1 MYDWIPALTSTSLF
15 ALALWLF
22 RKLISV
28 RLTRSVKSEFDS
40 KLEDLKS
47 ELRQKEAQINA
58 LQTGALSGLISRKS
72 KLYEKQMEAID
83 QIWEAK
89 SQLSKGVYLVNAMAI
104 IKFDISSKE
113 AVNNP
118 NSRVFIETIGGKLEL
133 TDFNLESAKK
143 CRPYISD
150 LAWAYYSAYQTI
162 IFHAFVKMDVL
173 RKGIDNPQQYF
184 NFEGC
189 DKLLKIALPHYKKL
203 IDEHGDAV
211 HRFY

>member
-150 LAWAYYSAYQTI
+150 LAWAYYSAY
-162 IFHAFVKMDVL
+162 
-173 RKGIDNPQQYF
+173 
-184 NFEGC
+184 
-189 DKLLKIALPHYKKL
+189 
-203 IDEHGDAV
+203 
-211 HRFY
+211 